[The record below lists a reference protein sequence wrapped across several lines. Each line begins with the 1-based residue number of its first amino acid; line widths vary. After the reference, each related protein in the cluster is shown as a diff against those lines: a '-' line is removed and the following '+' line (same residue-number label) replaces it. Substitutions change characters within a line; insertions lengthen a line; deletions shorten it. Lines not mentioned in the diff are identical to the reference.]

1 MPIPSFASA
10 SAHTSPGEALDTLHS
25 SHRAKRKRNAE
36 TPEPL
41 SRHQSAPADPSSSSS
56 LPPSKIAAEEYRT
69 AGQPFNQDLHPF
81 PFPHAPVK
89 ETSGATP
96 SPRRKEALSSLDSE
110 ASSETPKQSDEDGAE
125 AVAKPKSSSNASLRQ
140 QHYTVL
146 TCLLHRC
153 LLKNDHIRASR
164 AWAMLLRLEDHGH
177 PLDFRAQERWGIG
190 AELLLHGNSN
200 DDAQLNLENLMR
212 ARDYYERLILQYPYR
227 KYSPD
232 TVSSLTFYPV
242 MFGIWI
248 YSIQLRYKVT
258 GRESVQRSKHDG
270 NPETNYPHVDED
282 ADSSAPNAQTTVQIE
297 ARRVA
302 VEQANEV
309 VKKLGEL
316 VISPPYSDHSGL
328 WKIQGMLYL
337 WLSQLLDRNRVPSKA
352 PSQSLDSDEEYPKE
366 EPQARQK
373 AIRKAN
379 EAFSRALKAG
389 GTIDIKIQE
398 EVGLKMHDSPT

>member
-1 MPIPSFASA
+1 MTIPSFALA
-10 SAHTSPGEALDTLHS
+10 SAHISPGEALDTLHS
-25 SHRAKRKRNAE
+25 SHRAKRKRSAE
-36 TPEPL
+36 NPEPL
-41 SRHQSAPADPSSSSS
+41 SRHQSAPADPSSSSF
-56 LPPSKIAAEEYRT
+56 LPPSRIAAEEYRT
-69 AGQPFNQDLHPF
+69 AGQPFNQELHPF

-89 ETSGATP
+89 ETPGATSNP
-96 SPRRKEALSSLDSE
+96 GRKETLSSLEFE
-110 ASSETPKQSDEDGAE
+110 ASSETPKQSYDDGTE
-125 AVAKPKSSSNASLRQ
+125 GVAKPNSSSNASLRQ

-146 TCLLHRC
+146 TCVLHRC

-164 AWAMLLRLEDHGH
+164 AWAMLLRLEVHGH

-190 AELLLHGNSN
+190 AELLLHSNSN
-200 DDAQLNLENLMR
+200 DDAQLNLKNLMR

-248 YSIQLRYKVT
+248 YSIQLRYKIT
-258 GRESVQRSKHDG
+258 GRESVHSSKHDG
-270 NPETNYPHVDED
+270 NPETSYRHVDED
-282 ADSSAPNAQTTVQIE
+282 ADSSAPNARTTVQIE
-297 ARRVA
+297 ARRIA
-302 VEQANEV
+302 VEQANEA

-337 WLSQLLDRNRVPSKA
+337 WLSQLFDQNRVQSRA
-352 PSQSLDSDEEYPKE
+352 PSPNLDSDEEYPKE
-366 EPQARQK
+366 EQQARQK

-398 EVGLKMHDSPT
+398 EVGLKMHNSPT